1 MKASVFLEK
10 FDAEK
15 LGFIS
20 GVEDNKLLGNHI
32 VQLQPYSM
40 DDELRSADIA
50 LIGVNEARHALNNEG
65 CEMAP
70 NQIRKY
76 LYNLTPVHKNL
87 KIVDLG
93 NIKQG
98 AHLSDTYFALKAV
111 VAELLLED
119 VIPIVIGGGQD
130 LTYPIYLAFESL
142 ERIINLVAID
152 SRFDQ
157 VLNTEEPDS
166 QSYLSHIIM
175 RNPSF
180 LFNYANIGYQTHFVN
195 QDDLKLFDNLF
206 FDAYRLGSVRSD
218 LPEAEPILRNADMLT
233 FDISAIRQSDAPGN
247 GNASPNGFFGDEAC
261 QLMRYAG
268 LAERLSCIGFFE
280 TNPLLDHNGQTV
292 HLVAQLIWYFLEGF
306 TLRSN
311 DFPTEKS
318 EGFIKYTATQPGL
331 NNDMIFYKSKLTD
344 RWWMQLPVS
353 NDKADTL
360 SRHVMIPCSY
370 NDYLKAVKSE
380 VPDRWWKAYQKLM

>member
-180 LFNYANIGYQTHFVN
+180 FYLT
-195 QDDLKLFDNLF
+195 
-206 FDAYRLGSVRSD
+206 
-218 LPEAEPILRNADMLT
+218 MLT
-233 FDISAIRQSDAPGN
+233 LDIKHI
-247 GNASPNGFFGDEAC
+247 
-261 QLMRYAG
+261 
-268 LAERLSCIGFFE
+268 
-280 TNPLLDHNGQTV
+280 LL
-292 HLVAQLIWYFLEGF
+292 
-306 TLRSN
+306 
-311 DFPTEKS
+311 
-318 EGFIKYTATQPGL
+318 IK
-331 NNDMIFYKSKLTD
+331 MI
-344 RWWMQLPVS
+344 
-353 NDKADTL
+353 
-360 SRHVMIPCSY
+360 
-370 NDYLKAVKSE
+370 
-380 VPDRWWKAYQKLM
+380 